1 LTRIQLRPAGI
12 APGIARLLACCL
24 ASGLLAQQPAPPAR
38 READQ
43 IKHRLGEIQARLDT
57 VDTQLEAL
65 KKRRKGVLVE
75 LQAVALDADRMRGQ
89 AEAARL
95 KRDQAQLQVTTI
107 NAEKEQ
113 IQREILGLRAELG
126 KQIRWMQAKGPLGD
140 LSFFS
145 SLSSFEDYVVQGR
158 YLVYLRN
165 QERIRLD
172 RIQAYQR
179 DLGRREQEL
188 QEAMRRLAADEQAS
202 AQAQANLELHEQR
215 LQAFLD
221 GVKQDETRQKE
232 IQAELA
238 EEALQLDRMLNQLL
252 GRPRP
257 DSFEPANTFASLRG
271 ELPQPT
277 PGTLVQAYGEH
288 QHPLFKTRTLQ
299 SGLLIAGEQG
309 APVLAVADGKV
320 VYADLYQSFG
330 PMVILD
336 HGGGYF
342 TLYTHL
348 EALVV
353 AKGQVLKQG
362 EALGSVGLTMDGP
375 RLGFEIRHQTQAQDP
390 NKWLKVHY
398 R

>member
-1 LTRIQLRPAGI
+1 VTRSRTAAAGI
-12 APGIARLLACCL
+12 LAL
-24 ASGLLAQQPAPPAR
+24 WTGLGLLAQQAGQTAPPAK
-38 READQ
+38 REAEQ
-43 IKHRLGEIQARLDT
+43 IKHRLAEIQARLGT

-65 KKRRKGVLVE
+65 KKRRKGILVE
-75 LQAVALDADRMRGQ
+75 LQAVSLDADRLRGQ

-95 KRDQAQLQVTTI
+95 KRDQAQLEVAAI
-107 NAEKEQ
+107 NTEKDR
-113 IQREILGLRAELG
+113 IQHEIAGLRTELG
-126 KQIRWMQAKGPLGD
+126 RQVRWMQAKGPLGE

-165 QERIRLD
+165 QERQRLD

-179 DLGRREQEL
+179 DLGKREQEL
-188 QEAMRRLAADEQAS
+188 QEAMGRLAEDEQVS
-202 AQAQANLELHEQR
+202 TQAQASLALHEQR
-215 LQAFLD
+215 LQDFLD
-221 GVKQDETRQKE
+221 GLKQDESRQKE

-238 EEALQLDRMLNQLL
+238 EEAIQLDRMLNQLL

-257 DSFEPANTFASLRG
+257 DSYAPANPFVSLQG
-271 ELPQPT
+271 KLPQPT
-277 PGTLVQAYGEH
+277 PGTLVQGYGEH
-288 QHPLFKTRTLQ
+288 QHPQFRTRTVQ

-309 APVLAVADGKV
+309 APVLAVAEGKV
-320 VYADLYQSFG
+320 VYADIYQSFG

-348 EALVV
+348 DALAVS
-353 AKGQVLKQG
+353 KGQMLKQG
-362 EALGSVGLTMDGP
+362 ESLGAVGVTMDGP
-375 RLGFEIRHQTQAQDP
+375 RLGFEIRHQTQPLDP
-390 NKWLKVHY
+390 NKWLEQRY